1 MMRIKLS
8 QLLIGSLALI
18 MILVFSACN
27 TKQTDTDTEQ
37 SSVDNSVLET
47 TTSDNP
53 AVLTSANET
62 TAVTTTF
69 TSAAAVTTVNQQSSI
84 CGEYRSVLY
93 SPYIETDEMI
103 EEIINSGEDHM
114 LYDYV
119 NVTMLDDGSFQAAFM
134 SEWIG
139 RYDDYAFY
147 DNEVL
152 GTSAWMSYDS
162 VTSEVF
168 NLGNVTVTADGNT
181 AWVTFEGEEP
191 REYTKTK

>member
-1 MMRIKLS
+1 
-8 QLLIGSLALI
+8 

-27 TKQTDTDTEQ
+27 TKQTVTDTGQ
-37 SSVDNSVLET
+37 SSIDNSVFET

-53 AVLTSANET
+53 VLLTTANET
-62 TAVTTTF
+62 TSVTTTV
-69 TSAAAVTTVNQQSSI
+69 TSAAAAIVNQQSLI
-84 CGEYRSVLY
+84 CGEYCSVLY

-119 NVTMLDDGSFQAAFM
+119 NITMLDDGSFQTAFM

-147 DNEVL
+147 ESEAL

-162 VTSEVF
+162 VTGEAF
-168 NLGNVTVTADGNT
+168 NLGDVTVTADGST
-181 AWVTFEGEEP
+181 AWITFEGEEP
-191 REYTKTK
+191 QEYTKTN